1 MNNFAIILQLLYVSL
16 RLLDAM
22 SRIEICNHKHFA
34 TCKSKNDPHGRE
46 LISKIE
52 IANEKAWN
60 CLNFDRAA
68 DHCAKPRQKINT
80 RAKV

>member
-1 MNNFAIILQLLYVSL
+1 MVHDPGATFLIPGP
-16 RLLDAM
+16 M
-22 SRIEICNHKHFA
+22 EHFA

-46 LISKIE
+46 LISKIG

-80 RAKV
+80 RAKI